1 MRVISV
7 CWGDH
12 MGKLNGRRLGEIGL
26 VPLSKSGA
34 SIFGFSKC
42 QDMKEFSLVVGLFL
56 LLCFAVMQFGW
67 LMFAQLN
74 VQQAVDDG
82 GRYASTGQET
92 SAGARIQSISQ
103 TIQNE
108 ISIPGVNAS
117 NVQIC
122 SVPPGG
128 STSSCYNSKD
138 PTGTAGAAGNP
149 GDTVTLT
156 LTSSLPLWTPMLSWL
171 FPGGA
176 YTFTSSATFKNESFD
191 PSTTK

>member
-1 MRVISV
+1 
-7 CWGDH
+7 

-26 VPLSKSGA
+26 VPLPKPGA
-34 SIFGFSKC
+34 SRFGFSKG
-42 QDMKEFSLVVGLFL
+42 QDMVEFAMVLIFFLV
-56 LLCFAVMQFGW
+56 LCFAVMEFGW
-67 LMFAQLN
+67 LMFAELN

-92 SAGARIQSISQ
+92 SAGARIQSIID

-108 ISIPGVNAS
+108 ISIPGVDAS

-122 SVPPGG
+122 SVPSGAAGPC
-128 STSSCYNSKD
+128 SCSNPSDSCYNSLDK
-138 PTGTAGAAGNP
+138 TGTAGAAGNP

-156 LTSSLPLWTPMLSWL
+156 LNASVPLLTPVLSWL
-171 FPGGA
+171 LLPPT